1 MERQSGFKIM
11 RRLIKELKPLIPFM
25 VLTISM
31 GVLGFLAA
39 ISITTFGAVAIGT
52 IIDSNG
58 IDAISLATP
67 VLNYKMINIT
77 FTSSIIIMIICAILR
92 GPLRCIEQ
100 LSGHYI
106 AFKILA
112 ILRDKVFKALRKLAP
127 AKLENKEKGNL
138 VSIITSDIELL
149 EVFYA
154 HTIAPIAIAII
165 TNLIITIILW
175 NIHMYYGMIAL
186 IFFIIVGFIIP
197 YTTSKFAKQSG
208 VGYRSAFGDANSY
221 MLDSLRGLKEILIYK
236 NGNER
241 LNKIHNKSIN
251 LNEKQKTIK
260 NHEGIVRAIT
270 DLTIMSSILVF
281 LFVGSHLV
289 YKGEITLSIL
299 IIAIVIIASSF
310 GPVVAL
316 SNLSNNLIFTLAS
329 AERLFNILDENPEV
343 EEVFGDCDLNS
354 LNIIYEDVSFKYD
367 NRKEILKDVNINIK
381 KGDKISIVGES
392 GIGKSTFAKLLMR
405 FFDVNKGNVTLGN
418 VNLKEL
424 PTNTLRKN
432 QVLMSQE
439 TFLFNESI
447 EGNIKIASI
456 NANHEE
462 VVDAAKK
469 ASIHDFIISLPKGYE
484 TIVGELGGNLSSGEK
499 QRIGLA
505 RTFLSKAEIIILDE
519 PTSNLDTLNEGE
531 ILNAI
536 NHNIK
541 DKTIVLIT
549 HRKST
554 EAITNKIFKLENKKL
569 SEL

>member
-92 GPLRCIEQ
+92 GPLRYIEQ

-354 LNIIYEDVSFKYD
+354 LNII
-367 NRKEILKDVNINIK
+367 
-381 KGDKISIVGES
+381 
-392 GIGKSTFAKLLMR
+392 
-405 FFDVNKGNVTLGN
+405 
-418 VNLKEL
+418 
-424 PTNTLRKN
+424 
-432 QVLMSQE
+432 
-439 TFLFNESI
+439 I
-447 EGNIKIASI
+447 EKR
-456 NANHEE
+456 
-462 VVDAAKK
+462 
-469 ASIHDFIISLPKGYE
+469 Y
-484 TIVGELGGNLSSGEK
+484 
-499 QRIGLA
+499 
-505 RTFLSKAEIIILDE
+505 
-519 PTSNLDTLNEGE
+519 
-531 ILNAI
+531 
-536 NHNIK
+536 
-541 DKTIVLIT
+541 
-549 HRKST
+549 
-554 EAITNKIFKLENKKL
+554 
-569 SEL
+569 